1 MDTTSLIIF
10 IMVGAFVG
18 WLAGVIIRG
27 FGFGI
32 IGNIIVG
39 VAGAFIG
46 TWLFASV
53 LKIQNIVS
61 PLVDL
66 VIYAMVGAIILL
78 VVLGI
83 FRKIIK

>member
-10 IMVGAFVG
+10 IIVGAFVG
-18 WLAGVIIRG
+18 WLAGVIMRG

-39 VAGAFIG
+39 VVGAFIG
-46 TWLFASV
+46 TWLFANV

-78 VVLGI
+78 IVLGI
-83 FRKIIK
+83 FRKIVK